1 MTNTGEDSRSFVGK
15 AAVVVGLATT
25 VVIVLYLVGH
35 LAQMLL
41 VVFGGVLFA
50 VFLDG
55 LTGQLARR
63 TRLPHSISLAVVIV
77 GLVALIVGSALFAGP
92 RLGERFSQLAERVPA
107 AIEDIESTLSEYEW
121 GQRIIDS
128 IATADTDL
136 SAGSYVIGRVSG
148 VFSTALGAVSALLIV
163 SFLGVYLAAA
173 PRLYTR
179 NLKMLLPKRH
189 RKRASEVLDGVGTA
203 LRWWLVGRFASMAV
217 VGILTSVGLWIAGV
231 PLALTLGL
239 IAAVLSFVPFIGPIF
254 SAIPAAL
261 VALADDPLLVIWVV
275 VIYSIVQLL
284 ESYLITPLIQQRAV
298 HIPPALLITV
308 EILMAV
314 LFGIAGILLA
324 TPLAVMG
331 IVLVQMLYVEDTLG
345 EEVSVMGRH

>member
-1 MTNTGEDSRSFVGK
+1 MTNSGRDSRSFVGK

-25 VVIVLYLVGH
+25 VVIVLYLLGH

-50 VFLDG
+50 VLLDG

-77 GLVALIVGSALFAGP
+77 VLVALVVGSALFAGP
-92 RLGERFSQLAERVPA
+92 RLGEQFSRLTDRVPA
-107 AIEDIESTLSEYEW
+107 ALEDIQSTLGQYDW
-121 GQRIIDS
+121 GKRIIDAIGS
-128 IATADTDL
+128 AKGDL

-148 VFSTALGAVSALLIV
+148 IFSTALGAVSAVLIV
-163 SFLGVYLAAA
+163 FFLGVYLAAN
-173 PRLYTR
+173 PGLYTR
-179 NLKMLLPKRH
+179 NLTVLLPKRH
-189 RKRASEVLDGVGTA
+189 RKRASEVLERVGTA

-217 VGILTSVGLWIAGV
+217 VGILTSLGLWIAGI

-239 IAAVLSFVPFIGPIF
+239 IAAVLSFVPFIGPIT

-275 VIYSIVQLL
+275 IIYSIVQLL

-314 LFGIAGILLA
+314 LFGIVGILLA
-324 TPLAVMG
+324 TPLAVVG
-331 IVLVQMLYVEDTLG
+331 IVLVQMLYVEDALG
-345 EEVSVMGRH
+345 EEVSVMGEH